1 MFGNVIVVLILLF
14 FIYIGYKDGAIRS
27 LSNLL
32 IYLVTSILAG
42 FISDKLIGILYK
54 FLPFL
59 NFVGKSEGI
68 KVINIIFWKLA
79 LYLILM
85 LFFVIVIKKI
95 LLKTSLEDK
104 IIDSEISSGTI
115 SKILG
120 VVISFAA
127 GIIITF
133 NVCLILLTPNLNLK
147 SVSKSKL
154 TKIVMEKTPI
164 LSKMNANLYENE
176 KWIIN
181 RLNEKDNTK
190 DGFETVNEEIISHVK
205 ETKLVKDD
213 IIKELE
219 DKDKLVGT
227 RTEKQ
232 KKEEKEEETTEKD
245 TEKDNSNNSDDSSN
259 DDENIEDN
267 SDGGMDD
274 TSGDGEFDEGMEDGM
289 EDFDEDFDEFPEDM

>member
-1 MFGNVIVVLILLF
+1 M
-14 FIYIGYKDGAIRS
+14 
-27 LSNLL
+27 L

-68 KVINIIFWKLA
+68 KVINVIFWKLA

-190 DGFETVNEEIISHVK
+190 DGFKTVNEEIISHVK
-205 ETKLVKDD
+205 ETKLVKDN

-232 KKEEKEEETTEKD
+232 KKEEKEEETTEKN
-245 TEKDNSNNSDDSSN
+245 TEKDNSDNSDDSSN

-267 SDGGMDD
+267 SDSEMDD
-274 TSGDGEFDEGMEDGM
+274 TSGDDLGEFDEGM